1 MTEKGDNP
9 GKLNT
14 EMHGRCMQKMKE
26 KDREL
31 FMRICVRC
39 RRLKIKLRNGRLSNC
54 FFL

>member
-26 KDREL
+26 KDLRAIYAYL
-31 FMRICVRC
+31 RTVPP
-39 RRLKIKLRNGRLSNC
+39 IKNKVEKWPAK
-54 FFL
+54 